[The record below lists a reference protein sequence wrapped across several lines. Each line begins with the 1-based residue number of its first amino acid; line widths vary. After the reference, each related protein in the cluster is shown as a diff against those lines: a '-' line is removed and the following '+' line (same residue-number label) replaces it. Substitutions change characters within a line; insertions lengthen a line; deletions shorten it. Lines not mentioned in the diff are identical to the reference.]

1 MAPVFERKLIGS
13 DQKAVV
19 KGKLLIWKTENQ
31 AKDQGRVQLKVSICF
46 KSVQIDSYEIGSWT
60 LV

>member
-1 MAPVFERKLIGS
+1 MAPVLERKSIGS
-13 DQKAVV
+13 DQKAVL

-46 KSVQIDSYEIGSWT
+46 KSVQIDS
-60 LV
+60 